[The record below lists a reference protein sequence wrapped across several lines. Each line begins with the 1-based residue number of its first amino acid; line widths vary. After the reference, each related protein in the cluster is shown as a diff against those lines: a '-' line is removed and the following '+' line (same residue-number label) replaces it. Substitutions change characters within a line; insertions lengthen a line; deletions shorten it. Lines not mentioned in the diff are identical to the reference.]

1 MLLDPHAPGIK
12 SCHALPIPFYHF
24 LYLFSSAALCP
35 DANHN
40 RVWLEWSV
48 KPSRYSTGPSSV
60 PSHISHAADP
70 VRTPLLLHITNHTTH
85 LSFFAFCEGMPLLC
99 EGQSCQVVS
108 GLSMSTAVTSNTL
121 SSWPHLSCLS
131 YLLTPVLF
139 PTSSPQVLL
148 THLYW
153 LLLSVP
159 LKLLSKDQQRT
170 ITKSNRNS
178 HIFIWFTSW

>member
-1 MLLDPHAPGIK
+1 MLLDPHASCIK
-12 SCHALPIPFYHF
+12 SCHVVPIPFYHF
-24 LYLFSSAALCP
+24 LYLSSSAALCP

-48 KPSRYSTGPSSV
+48 KPSLYSTGPSSV
-60 PSHISHAADP
+60 PSHISHAADQ
-70 VRTPLLLHITNHTTH
+70 VFYSTFTPYYKPHNPPE
-85 LSFFAFCEGMPLLC
+85 FLC
-99 EGQSCQVVS
+99 ILWGYAPFMRRSILPG
-108 GLSMSTAVTSNTL
+108 GLWTMSTAVISNTL
-121 SSWPHLSCLS
+121 SSCPHLSCLS

-139 PTSSPQVLL
+139 PISSPQVLL